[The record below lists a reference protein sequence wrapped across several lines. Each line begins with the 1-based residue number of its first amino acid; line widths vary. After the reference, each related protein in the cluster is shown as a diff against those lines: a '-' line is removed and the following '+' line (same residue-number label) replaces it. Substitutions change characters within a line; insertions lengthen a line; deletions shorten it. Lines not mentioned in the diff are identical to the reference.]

1 MGPMTEPSTQEADVL
16 PAPSVADLI
25 ELHSAYGK
33 EIEVND
39 ADGRI
44 YAQDTCRCGMPL
56 GMHLS
61 LEDHRAQEIEAY
73 IRKQLTESFLTV
85 RNQLMGVVDE
95 LELHDAPMHIQAT
108 MDQIIVENSLRL
120 GLYDPEVE
128 GRAETLRT
136 AVRAWGLPYG
146 VSFFNQDG
154 SANFIWQ
161 QPNRRFTVYIVHG
174 EPFEVEVVPDGPL
187 TPFRSGDVQET
198 VLEVK
203 KLLAAGEGS

>member
-1 MGPMTEPSTQEADVL
+1 MGSMTTTPETDAL
-16 PAPSVADLI
+16 PVPSVADLI
-25 ELHSAYGK
+25 ELHSAYG
-33 EIEVND
+33 EPIEFDD
-39 ADGRI
+39 ADRNT
-44 YAQDTCRCGMPL
+44 YKQDTCRCGEPL
-56 GMHLS
+56 GMP
-61 LEDHRAQEIEAY
+61 LEAHRAQAVEAY
-73 IRKQLTESFLTV
+73 IQKQLAESFLMV
-85 RNQLMGVVDE
+85 RNQLMGVADE

-120 GLYDPEVE
+120 GMHDPEVE

-146 VSFFNQDG
+146 VSFFSQDG

-161 QPNRRFTVYIVHG
+161 QRHQRTTVYIIRG

-187 TPFRSGDVQET
+187 TPFRSDDVQTT